1 MDLKWLISELK
12 EDIRKDCPQLTDEII
27 EEYVY
32 LTFWGAHWATY
43 GDNKEIYILGLAE
56 TKYDFYYVGCN
67 ENYEIQLISCALE
80 VKKNKE
86 RDLDYITT
94 INTDFKLFSKE
105 ADNNWRTIRNN
116 IKEYFKNHKNEK
128 LIYFSDHVLQNEHI
142 VYDNEEKTKYHIEEL

>member
-1 MDLKWLISELK
+1 MDWNWLIGKFK
-12 EDIRKDCPQLTDEII
+12 EDIRKDCPQLTDKII

-32 LTFWGAHWATY
+32 LTFWGANWATY
-43 GDNKEIYILGLAE
+43 SDNKEIYILGLAE

-80 VKKNKE
+80 VKKNKK

-94 INTDFKLFSKE
+94 FNTDFKLWSEE

-116 IKEYFKNHKNEK
+116 IKEYFENHKNEK
-128 LIYFSDHVLQNEHI
+128 LIYFSDHILQNEHI
-142 VYDNEEKTKYHIEEL
+142 VYDNKEKTKYHIEEL

>member
-1 MDLKWLISELK
+1 MDIKWLKNEIKQEIQQK
-12 EDIRKDCPQLTDEII
+12 CPQLTEEII
-27 EEYVY
+27 DEFIY
-32 LTFWGAHWATY
+32 LTFWGANWATY

-116 IKEYFKNHKNEK
+116 IKEYFENHKDEK